1 MKRKG
6 LCALIALV
14 LGSAGAVSVA
24 HAQDSMTQD
33 TTTAPT
39 TTTQTTTE
47 SAPMTSTDTTMQS
60 TPSSTT
66 TTQDTTTTQQETT
79 TTTMT
84 TTDTGYGSWYIVPRI
99 GAAFGDSNRHVNTDI
114 AGGLGVGYWV
124 TPNLTLDIEGLT
136 DNADYDSSSGRDGK
150 QWESDQLDVAA
161 RWYFFDPASPWRPY
175 VMGGIGAV
183 RHQAVSG
190 VAARAGVTY
199 PCKAGGI
206 SGGVPNA
213 PETCV
218 LNTGGTGWGPMATV
232 GIGILYNINDRIA
245 LRGELAARYYRD
257 TTSSRLAGFT
267 ETQYPLDASGNPTR
281 IRGPVQHLDGLATV
295 GLVIKLGHAAPP
307 PPAVAPAPADC
318 STMDSD
324 HDGVNDCN
332 DKCPDTP
339 AGTIVGPDGCPQN
352 VVIDLRGVNFKFDRP
367 KKGETNIGPT
377 LKAPESDSLAILDQ
391 AVDTLNRYPQ
401 VQIEIDG
408 YTDSVG
414 TDQYNQGLSDRRA
427 NIVDGYLTSHGISS
441 SRITAVK
448 GFGETHPIDTNSTAA
463 GRQRNRRV
471 ELSVQGQNAAQ
482 GGQMPPPPPAETPME
497 EHHEKMMR
505 HHHRARH
512 HHKAAMKNGAT
523 TTTTTTTTE
532 PASAPASSSTSGQ

>member
-24 HAQDSMTQD
+24 HAQDSMSQD
-33 TTTAPT
+33 TTTTQQSTPT
-39 TTTQTTTE
+39 TTTTDTTTQ
-47 SAPMTSTDTTMQS
+47 SAPVTTTDTTMQS
-60 TPSSTT
+60 SPSSTT

-99 GAAFGDSNRHVNTDI
+99 GAVISDKDREVKRSSLV
-114 AGGLGVGYWV
+114 GGIGVGYWV
-124 TPNLTLDIEGLT
+124 TPNLTLDIEGLIDNT
-136 DNADYDSSSGRDGK
+136 DYKSSSPRDGK
-150 QWESDQLDVAA
+150 QWESIQVDAAA
-161 RWYFFDPASPWRPY
+161 RYYFLDPASSLRPY
-175 VMGGIGAV
+175 IMAGVGAV
-183 RHQAVSG
+183 RHAAVSG
-190 VAARAGVTY
+190 ELAR
-199 PCKAGGI
+199 
-206 SGGVPNA
+206 SGLLFPTKDINGKF
-213 PETCV
+213 E
-218 LNTGGTGWGPMATV
+218 NTSLKTKGYGWGPMATV
-232 GIGILYNINDRIA
+232 GVGVLYNINDRIA
-245 LRGELAARYYRD
+245 LRGELGARYYRD

-267 ETQYPLDASGNPTR
+267 TTPGDKQFGRN
-281 IRGPVQHLDGLATV
+281 RGDTSWVDGLATV
-295 GLVIKLGHAAPP
+295 GLVIKLGNAAAPP
-307 PPAVAPAPADC
+307 PSGVAPPATDC
-318 STMDSD
+318 STLDSD

-367 KKGETNIGPT
+367 KKSEHNIGPT
-377 LKAPESDSLAILDQ
+377 LKAPESDSLAVLDQ
-391 AVDTLNRYPQ
+391 AVDTLKRYPQ

-408 YTDSVG
+408 HTDSVG

-427 NIVDGYLTSHGISS
+427 NIVDGYLTSHGIDA
-441 SRITAVK
+441 SRVSAVK
-448 GFGETHPIDTNSTAA
+448 GFGESRPIDTNSTAA

-471 ELSVQGQNAAQ
+471 ELVVQGQNAAQ
-482 GGQMPPPPPAETPME
+482 GNQMPPPPAETPME

-512 HHKAAMKNGAT
+512 HHKAAAKSGA